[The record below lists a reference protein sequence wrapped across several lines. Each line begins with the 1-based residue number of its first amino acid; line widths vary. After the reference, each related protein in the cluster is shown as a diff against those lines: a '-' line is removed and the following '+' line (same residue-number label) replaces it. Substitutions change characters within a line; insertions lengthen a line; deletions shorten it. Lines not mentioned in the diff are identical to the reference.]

1 MGRALNFDADE
12 GETGARVSS
21 EVEFAGVEEGAAGSS
36 LAFVVG
42 FYLSLRWVF
51 TLFFVRVL
59 GTEPR
64 MGPAASVAVGV
75 LLLGVVS
82 FASLGERRVW
92 EWKRIAPLRWVLLF
106 LAVSLCSFAWT
117 EAVDR
122 TSSFVYWLGMAADVA
137 TVVFLLQGR
146 PVKAAAHSLMK
157 GFIWSSCFL
166 AVVAW
171 LMPAQKDLRLG
182 DYDYFNTNQIGT
194 LCAFSILLA
203 QYLMRRKD
211 GRWTWAV
218 TFLAV
223 TLLRSLSK
231 TTIVAF
237 VICEGYLLIQDRS
250 VSRRTKVL
258 LTTAVVVA
266 VLGFWGLFEAYFDIY
281 SSAGNQAETLTG
293 RLGIWA
299 WVANEVIEKPWFG
312 HGFDSLWK
320 VMPPFGSDAFEA
332 RHAENEVLQQ
342 IYAYGALGVVML
354 CGLYGSFYRKIR
366 RLGRG
371 PVRVALT
378 SLLLFVLVRGLAEA
392 EPFDLLLPLWA
403 IVLFSVLIECMEYGD
418 EPVALMATVKRKI
431 PSGRPSEATSS

>member
-1 MGRALNFDADE
+1 MNP
-12 GETGARVSS
+12 
-21 EVEFAGVEEGAAGSS
+21 EVEFAAVDEGAVGSW
-36 LAFVVG
+36 LAFGVG

-51 TLFFVRVL
+51 TLFFVRVV
-59 GTEPR
+59 GTDPQ
-64 MGPAASVAVGV
+64 MGPVANFVVGLLLLVAVAFASVGGA
-75 LLLGVVS
+75 
-82 FASLGERRVW
+82 RTW
-92 EWKRIAPLRWVLLF
+92 QWKRIAPLRWVLLF
-106 LAVSLCSFAWT
+106 LAFSLCSFAWT
-117 EAVDR
+117 EAVSPA
-122 TSSFVYWLGMAADVA
+122 TSLAYWLGMAVDVA
-137 TVVFLLQGR
+137 TVVLLLQGR
-146 PVKAAAHSLMK
+146 PAVTAAHSLMK
-157 GFIWSSCFL
+157 GFIWSTCLL
-166 AVVAW
+166 AAVAW
-171 LMPAQKDLRLG
+171 LMPLQQDLRLG

-211 GRWTWAV
+211 GRWMGAV
-218 TFLAV
+218 AFLSV

-237 VICEGYLLIQDRS
+237 VIAEGFLLIQDRS
-250 VSRRTKVL
+250 VSRRTKAW
-258 LTTAVVVA
+258 LTAAVIVA
-266 VLGFWGLFEAYFDIY
+266 VLAFWGLFEAYFDIY

-299 WVANEVIEKPWFG
+299 WVADAITERPWFG

-320 VMPPFGSDAFEA
+320 VVPPFGVDAFEA

-342 IYAYGALGVVML
+342 LYAYGVIGVAML

-366 RLGRG
+366 TLAKG

-403 IVLFSVLIECMEYGD
+403 IVLFSVLIHCTEHGD
-418 EPVALMATVKRKI
+418 EPVPAMVVGARV
-431 PSGRPSEATSS
+431 SEATSS

>member
-1 MGRALNFDADE
+1 
-12 GETGARVSS
+12 VSS
-21 EVEFAGVEEGAAGSS
+21 EFEFAGVDEGTASS
-36 LAFVVG
+36 PLAFAVG

-64 MGPAASVAVGV
+64 MGPVASLVVGV
-75 LLLGVVS
+75 LLLGLVS
-82 FASLGERRVW
+82 FASLGEPRVW
-92 EWKRIAPLRWVLLF
+92 RWKRITPLWWVLLF
-106 LAVSLCSFAWT
+106 LAVSACSFAWT
-117 EAVDR
+117 ESVDHI
-122 TSSFVYWLGMAADVA
+122 SSFAYWLGMVSDVA
-137 TVVFLLQGR
+137 TVVLLLQGR
-146 PVKAAAHSLMK
+146 PVVTAAHSLMK

-166 AVVAW
+166 AFVAW
-171 LMPAQKDLRLG
+171 LMPLQQDLRLG

-211 GRWTWAV
+211 GRWAWVV

-237 VICEGYLLIQDRS
+237 VICEAFLLIQDRS

-258 LTTAVVVA
+258 LTTAVIATVFV
-266 VLGFWGLFEAYFDIY
+266 FWGLFEAYFDIY

-299 WVANEVIEKPWFG
+299 WVANEVTEKPWFG

-320 VMPPFGSDAFEA
+320 VMPPFGADQFEA
-332 RHAENEVLQQ
+332 RHAENELLQQ
-342 IYAYGALGVVML
+342 IYAYGVLGVVML
-354 CGLYGSFYRKIR
+354 AGLYTSFYRKIR
-366 RLGRG
+366 RLARG

-403 IVLFSVLIECMEYGD
+403 IVLFSVLIESMEYGD
-418 EPVALMATVKRKI
+418 EPVMARATVNPRVT
-431 PSGRPSEATSS
+431 GARASEATTS

>member
-1 MGRALNFDADE
+1 MA
-12 GETGARVSS
+12 S
-21 EVEFAGVEEGAAGSS
+21 EVELAGVSKGGAVSA
-36 LAFVVG
+36 LAFAVG

-51 TLFFVRVL
+51 TLFFVRVV
-59 GTEPR
+59 GTDPR
-64 MGPAASVAVGV
+64 VGPEANVVVGLLLLVAVG
-75 LLLGVVS
+75 
-82 FASLGERRVW
+82 FASLGEPRVW
-92 EWKRIAPLRWVLLF
+92 DWKRIAPVWWVLAF
-106 LAVSLCSFAWT
+106 LAVSASSFAWT
-117 EAVDR
+117 EAVDK
-122 TSSFVYWLGMAADVA
+122 TASFAYWCGMLADVA
-137 TVVFLLQGR
+137 TVALLLQGR
-146 PVKAAAHSLMK
+146 PVVTAVHSLMK
-157 GFIWSSCFL
+157 GFICSSCFL
-166 AVVAW
+166 ALVAW

-211 GRWTWAV
+211 GRWNWVV

-237 VICEGYLLIQDRS
+237 VVAEAYLLIQDRS
-250 VSRRTKVL
+250 VSRRTKAL
-258 LTTAVVVA
+258 LMTAVVVT
-266 VLGFWGLFEAYFDIY
+266 VLVFWGLFEAYFDIY
-281 SSAGNQAETLTG
+281 SNAGNQAETLTG

-312 HGFDSLWK
+312 HGFDALWK
-320 VMPPFGSDAFEA
+320 VMPPFGSDMFEA

-342 IYAYGALGVVML
+342 TYAYGAMGVVLL

-366 RLGRG
+366 TLAKG

-378 SLLLFVLVRGLAEA
+378 SLLIFVLVRGLAEA

-403 IVLFSVLIECMEYGD
+403 IVLFSVLIECTQHGD
-418 EPVALMATVKRKI
+418 ELVALMATVKQNI
-431 PSGRPSEATSS
+431 AGAQASEATSS

>member
-1 MGRALNFDADE
+1 MD
-12 GETGARVSS
+12 S
-21 EVEFAGVEEGAAGSS
+21 EVEFAGVEERLGGSS
-36 LAFVVG
+36 LAFAVG
-42 FYLSLRWVF
+42 FYLSFRWVF

-64 MGPAASVAVGV
+64 MGPAANLVVG
-75 LLLGVVS
+75 LLLLAVVS
-82 FASLGERRVW
+82 FASLGEPRAW

-106 LAVSLCSFAWT
+106 LVVSACSFAWT
-117 EAVDR
+117 ESVDL
-122 TSSFVYWLGMAADVA
+122 TSSFAYWLGMAADVA
-137 TVVFLLQGR
+137 TVVLLLQGR
-146 PVKAAAHSLMK
+146 PVMTAAHSLMK
-157 GFIWSSCFL
+157 GFIWSSCLL

-171 LMPAQKDLRLG
+171 LMPLQEDLRLG

-211 GRWTWAV
+211 GRWTWVV
-218 TFLAV
+218 TFLSV

-231 TTIVAF
+231 TTIAAF
-237 VICEGYLLIQDRS
+237 LVCECFLLIQDRS
-250 VSRRTKVL
+250 VSRKTKAL
-258 LTTAVVVA
+258 LTTGVIVA
-266 VLGFWGLFEAYFDIY
+266 VLAFWGLFEAYFDIY

-299 WVANEVIEKPWFG
+299 WIVDAVTERPWFG

-320 VMPPFGSDAFEA
+320 VVPPFGPDQFEA

-342 IYAYGALGVVML
+342 LYAYGALGVVML

-366 RLGRG
+366 RLAQG
-371 PVRVALT
+371 PVRVALM

-403 IVLFSVLIECMEYGD
+403 IVLFSVLIECMEQGD
-418 EPVALMATVKRKI
+418 EPVGAMATVESKVAGVRA
-431 PSGRPSEATSS
+431 SEATSS